1 VTVGN
6 VFAWAAGVL
15 AAFLVG
21 ALNPAT
27 MIARLLGKDLASSG
41 SGNPGAT
48 NAGRVLGRKWGV
60 VVGVLDVL
68 KGLVPTFVAGHL
80 FGAHAAYAVG
90 IAAVLGHIW
99 SPFLKGRGG
108 KGVATTLGAILGV
121 HPWVA
126 LVVVVVFAI
135 AVALTR
141 WVAAGSIFGA
151 LAMLVVAVLIWTGH
165 APGDVWTG
173 LWLMA
178 IGLLVMA
185 RHKNNVVGWW
195 RQRHVA

>member
-1 VTVGN
+1 VTVGT
-6 VFAWAAGVL
+6 VL
-15 AAFLVG
+15 GWTALVVVAFLVG
-21 ALNPAT
+21 SVNPAT
-27 MIARLLGKDLASSG
+27 IIARLLGKDLAASG

-48 NAGRVLGRKWGV
+48 NAGRVLGRKWGI

-68 KGLVPTFVAGHL
+68 KGLVPAFVAGHL

-126 LVVVVVFAI
+126 LVVVVVFLI
-135 AVALTR
+135 GVAATR
-141 WVAAGSIFGA
+141 WVAAGSILGSV
-151 LAMLVVAVLIWTGH
+151 AMLVLAVLIWAGR

-178 IGLLVMA
+178 IGVLVLA
-185 RHKNNVVGWW
+185 RHKNNVIGWW
-195 RQRHVA
+195 RQRHLS

>member
-1 VTVGN
+1 L
-6 VFAWAAGVL
+6 L
-15 AAFLVG
+15 AAFLIG
-21 ALNPAT
+21 SLNPAT

-48 NAGRVLGRKWGV
+48 YAGRVLGRKWGV

-68 KGLVPTFVAGHL
+68 KGLVPTFVAGPL

-126 LVVVVVFAI
+126 LVVVVVFAV
-135 AVALTR
+135 AVLLTR

-151 LAMLVVAVLIWTGH
+151 LAMIVVAVLIWTGH

-173 LWLMA
+173 LWLMG
-178 IGLLVMA
+178 IGLLVLG

-195 RQRHVA
+195 RQRHLP

>member
-1 VTVGN
+1 MV
-6 VFAWAAGVL
+6 

-21 ALNPAT
+21 SINPAT

-68 KGLVPTFVAGHL
+68 KGLVPTVVAGHC

-121 HPWVA
+121 HPLGGPGRLA
-126 LVVVVVFAI
+126 AFAVGF
-135 AVALTR
+135 AAHP

-151 LAMLVVAVLIWTGH
+151 LAMLVIAVLVWTGH
-165 APGDVWTG
+165 PPGDVWTG
-173 LWLMA
+173 CGSSRSRLSCSSGTRTTSSA
-178 IGLLVMA
+178 GGVSA
-185 RHKNNVVGWW
+185 AVTG
-195 RQRHVA
+195 